1 MKGQIVSKRYAE
13 AFFSF
18 CGDSIGRD
26 AAVEELKKLKVVLRQ
41 NPDFDAFLHNPE
53 ITLAEKV
60 EVIGKALGGAFSQE
74 MLIFL
79 RYLLE
84 KERFAQIETICDYAR
99 VTYSHGQTVEAVLTT
114 SYPVEIEM
122 LQGLKDKLEQVLN
135 CKLNVYLNLDADI
148 LGGVQVRIGNRIIDG
163 SVRRRLVELREKLMT
178 TRV

>member
-1 MKGQIVSKRYAE
+1 MKGQIVAKRYAE

-18 CGDSIGRD
+18 SAGTIGRD

-60 EVIGKALGGAFSQE
+60 EVIEKALGKYFSSE
-74 MLIFL
+74 MCIFL

-84 KERFAQIETICDYAR
+84 KERFAQLDTICDYAR

-114 SYPVEIEM
+114 SYPVEIDM
-122 LQGLKDKLEQVLN
+122 LQGIKDKLERVLR
-135 CKLNVYLNLDADI
+135 CKMNVYLNLDADI

-163 SVRRRLVELREKLMT
+163 SIRRRLDELREKLMT